1 MDNLSHLEVDILK
14 VKEGGGEEEESL
26 TLQSGSENNSMNII
40 KWTITM
46 HTNLIF
52 KEQTKVKESGLRDKV
67 LAQPHNSIQHMER

>member
-40 KWTITM
+40 K
-46 HTNLIF
+46 
-52 KEQTKVKESGLRDKV
+52 
-67 LAQPHNSIQHMER
+67 